1 MVGDWLGDRVTRAL
15 NRLSAAAAKGAPAGK
30 HEDGGGLRLVK
41 GEDGSGKWVLRMMV
55 HGRRR
60 EMGLGAFPAVTLAQA
75 RRDAERWRAV
85 IREGRDP
92 IKERERERREARRGG
107 HLLRDVAADAFE
119 ARRAELK
126 GDGAAGRWFSPLERH
141 VLPKLGGVPVAELD
155 QTDIRDCLAPIW
167 HEKGETAR
175 KAIQRLGLV
184 IQHAAAMGLPVD
196 IQAVAKARALLGRSR
211 HRPQHVPALPW
222 REVPA
227 FYASLS
233 DGTPTHLALR
243 LLILTAVRSHPLRFL
258 QLDQVQGDVWTIPG
272 ERQKGRR
279 DRTPDF
285 EVPLS
290 GEALRVIEE
299 AMPFARDGFLFPGAK
314 RGVISDATMSR
325 MMERRGMAARPH
337 GFRSSFRDWCAEM
350 DAAPSEVAEAALGH
364 VTGSAVV
371 RAYLRTNRLDARRA
385 AMERWAT
392 HVCASVQR

>member
-1 MVGDWLGDRVTRAL
+1 M
-15 NRLSAAAAKGAPAGK
+15 
-30 HEDGGGLRLVK
+30 
-41 GEDGSGKWVLRMMV
+41 
-55 HGRRR
+55 
-60 EMGLGAFPAVTLAQA
+60 
-75 RRDAERWRAV
+75 
-85 IREGRDP
+85 
-92 IKERERERREARRGG
+92 
-107 HLLRDVAADAFE
+107 
-119 ARRAELK
+119 
-126 GDGAAGRWFSPLERH
+126 
-141 VLPKLGGVPVAELD
+141 LPKLGGVPVAELD

-184 IQHAAAMGLPVD
+184 MKHAAAMGLPVD

-211 HRPQHVPALPW
+211 HKPKHIDALPW

-243 LLILTAVRSHPLRFL
+243 LLILTAVRSGPLRFL
-258 QLDQVQGDVWTIPG
+258 HLDQVQGDVWTIPG

-290 GEALRVIEE
+290 GEALRIIGE
-299 AMPFARDGFLFPGAK
+299 ATPLARDGFLFPGAK

-337 GFRSSFRDWCAEM
+337 GFRSSFRDWCAET

-364 VTGSAVV
+364 VTGSAVA

-385 AMERWAT
+385 LMERWAGFT
-392 HVCASVQR
+392 GAGSPHSFG